1 MPLIN
6 YEISLQLNWSANCF
20 FFTGDAVNQ
29 VPTFT
34 VTDTKLYGPILN
46 LSTQDNIKLIKQL
59 EFCLKRTINW
69 NKYQS
74 KKTNQGKNKYLELV
88 TDSSFQGVNRLFVLS
103 FENEEDQVSYK
114 SQYLPNVQIKNYNI
128 MIDGRKF

>member
-6 YEISLQLNWSANCF
+6 YEISLQLKCSANCF

-34 VTDTKLYGPILN
+34 VTDTNFYGPVVT

-59 EFCLKRTINW
+59 GFCLKRTINW

>member
-6 YEISLQLNWSANCF
+6 YEISLQLKWSANCF

-59 EFCLKRTINW
+59 GFCLKRTINW

-74 KKTNQGKNKYLELV
+74 KKTNQGKNKYLDLV
-88 TDSSFQGVNRLFVLS
+88 TYSSFQGVNRLFVLS

-114 SQYLPNVQIKNYNI
+114 NQYLPNVQIKNYNI